1 MKLVFASNNK
11 HKLQEV
17 KDILPKEITILSLH
31 EIGFTQDIPET
42 GTTLEQNSNIKA
54 DTIWQWL
61 QLQGKQQDFDGVFA
75 DDTGLEIQALNNAP
89 GVYTARWAGEDC
101 NDAANRQKALY
112 ELQHT
117 TQRQAQFRTV
127 ITLITH
133 TNTLQVQGIVKGQ
146 IALQEQGDHGFGY
159 DPIFIPEGHTLTF
172 AQLTAETKNSISH
185 RARALQTLG
194 ERLNS

>member
-31 EIGFTQDIPET
+31 DIGFTQDIPET

>member
-17 KDILPKEITILSLH
+17 KDILPKEITIRSLH

-61 QLQGKQQDFDGVFA
+61 HLQGKQQNFDGVFA

-172 AQLTAETKNSISH
+172 AQLPAETKNSISH
-185 RARALQTLG
+185 RARALQALG

>member
-101 NDAANRQKALY
+101 NDAANRQKALH

-133 TNTLQVQGIVKGQ
+133 TYTLQVQGIVKGQ

-172 AQLTAETKNSISH
+172 AQLPAETKNSISH
-185 RARALQTLG
+185 RARALQALG